1 MTVAGKADILPA
13 YDCKESRLA
22 KYKVTLI
29 PGDGIGPEITS
40 ATTRV
45 IKAAGID
52 IEWDVHQA
60 GVAGVKENG
69 SPVSEQ
75 LLESIKANKVALKGP
90 LMTPVGKGFKSANV
104 TLRQK
109 LDLYVNY
116 RPVTSIGGVSSRFE
130 KVNLVIVR
138 ENTEDLYTGVESV
151 ISPGVTQAIKTVTE
165 KASERIAR
173 WAFEYA
179 REKGRKKIT
188 LVHKANIMK
197 ISDGLFLSTFREV
210 AKEFTDIEAT
220 DRIVDALCMDLVM
233 DPTRYDILLLGNLFG
248 DIVSDLAAGL
258 VGGLGMVPGANIGAD
273 CSVFEAVHGTAPD
286 IAGKGVANPTALLF
300 SALLMLRHLGEEAAA
315 DRIWKAIVLTLAMGE
330 CLTMDLGGKMTTE
343 QYTDELI
350 KEITSRG

>member
-1 MTVAGKADILPA
+1 M
-13 YDCKESRLA
+13 A

-40 ATTRV
+40 AMTRV
-45 IKAAGID
+45 IEAAGID
-52 IEWDVHQA
+52 IEWDVQQ
-60 GVAGVKENG
+60 GGLAGVKENG

-75 LLESIKANKVALKGP
+75 LLDSIKVNKVALKGP

-109 LDLYVNY
+109 LDLYVNF
-116 RPVTSIGGVSSRFE
+116 RPVTSIGGVPSRFE

-138 ENTEDLYTGVESV
+138 ENTEDLYTGIESV

-210 AKEFTDIEAT
+210 AKEYTDIEAT

-258 VGGLGMVPGANIGAD
+258 VGGLGMVPGANIGSD
-273 CSVFEAVHGTAPD
+273 YSVFEAVHGTAPD

-330 CLTMDLGGKMTTE
+330 CLTMDLGGKMTTV

-350 KEITSRG
+350 KEITSRR